1 MSDGANNVKP
11 RSERREVKA
20 NYFSLFT
27 LYFLLFTLL
36 FSTGCSQKQQAVDLY
51 VDAVMLRPCCF
62 LPAAARNNRRLIY
75 MLTP

>member
-11 RSERREVKA
+11 RGERREVKA

-27 LYFLLFTLL
+27 LYFLLFALL

-51 VDAVMLRPCCF
+51 VDAVMLRE
-62 LPAAARNNRRLIY
+62 LDENEMAAETLN
-75 MLTP
+75 